1 MFDDNDRRELRDMF
15 REFGQ
20 EFGAV
25 LMNAMD
31 EKIRASEARMMAAM
45 DEKISASEGRMMAA
59 MDEKIQFSENRMI
72 AAMDEKIST
81 AITASEGRML
91 AAMDEKNADLRNQ
104 IMTYL
109 ESKIEP
115 QIRLLAEGHENLMR
129 TLAPKERV
137 DRLEGDVVIL
147 KQAVHTLREDVDS
160 LKQAE

>member
-31 EKIRASEARMMAAM
+31 EKIRASEARMM
-45 DEKISASEGRMMAA
+45 
-59 MDEKIQFSENRMI
+59 

-147 KQAVHTLREDVDS
+147 KQAVHTLREDVDQ

>member
-45 DEKISASEGRMMAA
+45 DEKISAAVTASEGRMMAA
-59 MDEKIQFSENRMI
+59 MDEKIRS
-72 AAMDEKIST
+72 
-81 AITASEGRML
+81 SEGRML
-91 AAMDEKNADLRNQ
+91 AAMDEKNADLRSQ

-129 TLAPKERV
+129 TLAPRERV

-147 KQAVHTLREDVDS
+147 KQAVHTLREDVDQ
-160 LKQAE
+160 LRQAE

>member
-59 MDEKIQFSENRMI
+59 MDEKIQFSE
-72 AAMDEKIST
+72 
-81 AITASEGRML
+81 GRMM

-147 KQAVHTLREDVDS
+147 KQAVHTLREDVDQ

>member
-59 MDEKIQFSENRMI
+59 MDEKIQF
-72 AAMDEKIST
+72 
-81 AITASEGRML
+81 SEGRML

-147 KQAVHTLREDVDS
+147 KQAVHTLREDVDQ

>member
-45 DEKISASEGRMMAA
+45 DEKIS
-59 MDEKIQFSENRMI
+59 
-72 AAMDEKIST
+72 T
-81 AITASEGRML
+81 AITASEARMM

-147 KQAVHTLREDVDS
+147 KQAVHTLREDVDQ

>member
-31 EKIRASEARMMAAM
+31 EKIRASEARMM
-45 DEKISASEGRMMAA
+45 
-59 MDEKIQFSENRMI
+59 
-72 AAMDEKIST
+72 
-81 AITASEGRML
+81 

-147 KQAVHTLREDVDS
+147 KQAVHTLREDVDQ

>member
-45 DEKISASEGRMMAA
+45 DEKI
-59 MDEKIQFSENRMI
+59 QFSENRMI
-72 AAMDEKIST
+72 
-81 AITASEGRML
+81 